1 MINEIRESLLAI
13 ISPNDKEDTDLI
25 GTLRKLDEVVQQK
38 GKEMNPRLRHFL
50 ENRSYEK
57 ALLWIDGGE
66 PEKGVCHK

>member
-13 ISPNDKEDTDLI
+13 ISPNDKGHTDLVVA
-25 GTLRKLDEVVQQK
+25 LRKLDETVQQK
-38 GKEMNPRLRHFL
+38 GTEMNPRLRHFL

-57 ALLWIDGGE
+57 ALLWIEGGE

>member
-25 GTLRKLDEVVQQK
+25 GTLRKLDEVVQQN
-38 GKEMNPRLRHFL
+38 GKELNPRLRHFL

-66 PEKGVCHK
+66 PEKGVCQK